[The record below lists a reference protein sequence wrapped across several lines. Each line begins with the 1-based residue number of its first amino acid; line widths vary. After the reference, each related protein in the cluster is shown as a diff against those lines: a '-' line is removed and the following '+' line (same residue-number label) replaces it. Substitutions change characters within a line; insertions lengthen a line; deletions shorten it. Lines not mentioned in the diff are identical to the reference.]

1 MSEKVVGSNL
11 ASRAKY
17 QIWTP
22 MGERLVLGQAWDVRG
37 QRRDPCE
44 GKTYR

>member
-11 ASRAKY
+11 VSQAKY
-17 QIWTP
+17 QILTLT
-22 MGERLVLGQAWDVRG
+22 GERLVLGQAWDVQG